1 MGLWHPGVE
10 YEILYCLA
18 FKYAL
23 WFGCMLLWTILF
35 YFPLLFFFW
44 VGGFTLVGWMWEVNH
59 LGDCSRP
66 IDFMGHQIASGLAE
80 HMPFSPERRLSFSQI
95 NSRYYP
101 TPPMA
106 INSEPTIL
114 SPRRSD
120 GKHLCSFQCN
130 YSILMWDGT
139 PGHNLTSPSKSSQ
152 MLSMRHDGAIAKE
165 LAELPVS

>member
-10 YEILYCLA
+10 YEILCCLA
-18 FKYAL
+18 PKYAL
-23 WFGCMLLWTILF
+23 WFGCILTCTILF
-35 YFPLLFFFW
+35 YFPLLFFL
-44 VGGFTLVGWMWEVNH
+44 GGRVHSCGMNVR
-59 LGDCSRP
+59 GKSP
-66 IDFMGHQIASGLAE
+66 GGLQPA
-80 HMPFSPERRLSFSQI
+80 HWFHGPSDSVRTCWAHALQPERRLSFSQI

-114 SPRRSD
+114 SPRSCD
-120 GKHLCSFQCN
+120 GKHLCSVQCN

-152 MLSMRHDGAIAKE
+152 MLSMRHDGAIARE
-165 LAELPVS
+165 LAELLVS